1 MKQNLS
7 KIAFTFYLLC
17 LVCNSMNSQTTSTDN
32 NMKLLRKNIFHVS
45 LAPDVAYNAVHVFY
59 DRIIY
64 EKNNIAAFARVGYG
78 GWHTLLVNSGTI
90 VVGQG
95 GLIIGTQNGR
105 FEAAVGAGF
114 MKQTQ
119 YSSAHDKT
127 VPAINIGYRSQKCDK
142 HFVFRTG
149 IGYPEG
155 IYGGFG
161 YAL

>member
-1 MKQNLS
+1 MKQNLT
-7 KIAFTFYLLC
+7 KIAFTFC
-17 LVCNSMNSQTTSTDN
+17 LVFLVCTSMNSQTTSSDN
-32 NMKLLRKNIFHVS
+32 NLKLLKKNIFHVS
-45 LAPDVAYNAVHVFY
+45 LAPDVAYNAAHVFY

-78 GWHTLLVNSGTI
+78 GWLALLVNSGTT

-95 GLIIGTQNGR
+95 GILIGSQNGR

-119 YSSAHDKT
+119 NSSEHDKT
-127 VPAINIGYRSQKCDK
+127 VPAINIGYRSQKRDK

-155 IYGGFG
+155 IYAGFG